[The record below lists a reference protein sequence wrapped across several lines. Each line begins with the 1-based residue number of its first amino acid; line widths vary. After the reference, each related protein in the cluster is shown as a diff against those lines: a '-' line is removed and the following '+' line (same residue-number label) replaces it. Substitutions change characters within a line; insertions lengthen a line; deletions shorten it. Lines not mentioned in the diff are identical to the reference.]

1 MGVTGESWKC
11 PHCGEQILRSAVIC
25 PACQRRLH
33 VDALATHQTTQ
44 VIASPLDVEG
54 VIRHPGTGAAWE
66 YSVLVEVQ
74 DHEGEV
80 LARRVVGVGALQ
92 PGESRVVRLRVDMHS
107 REKVTP
113 AAASARPPKTE

>member
-33 VDALATHQTTQ
+33 VNALVTPQSAPIT
-44 VIASPLDVEG
+44 ASPLSVEG
-54 VIRHPGTGAAWE
+54 IIRHPGTGAAWE

-74 DHEGEV
+74 DQEGEV

-92 PGESRVVRLRVDMHS
+92 PGESRVVKLRVDMHS
-107 REKVTP
+107 REKLTSV
-113 AAASARPPKTE
+113 AASVRSPKAE